1 MGDVIQTL
9 SRLCPLT
16 DFEDICILLLDNVWT
31 NIGFLGQIS
40 VQGHELGHGLDRTL
54 TGTGQT
60 LYVTAIWTDLGQRFD
75 GDLTNFGYFVQSLS
89 NQPMG
94 RSTRLSAGA
103 FKALWV
109 VRGEK
114 LLPLASFFREIL
126 GSPLRYGSYPN
137 SAAANFQLLS
147 HLLCP
152 WHALLRLSVILT
164 MATTSQLH
172 GTRKKGSSYNR
183 LCRIYRTSL

>member
-1 MGDVIQTL
+1 MVTSDEIQTL

-31 NIGFLGQIS
+31 NIGFLGPIS

-75 GDLTNFGYFVQSLS
+75 GDLTNIGFLVQPLS

-94 RSTRLSAGA
+94 RSTRFYSMKIRTYQPRECL
-103 FKALWV
+103 LNWV
-109 VRGEK
+109 
-114 LLPLASFFREIL
+114 
-126 GSPLRYGSYPN
+126 
-137 SAAANFQLLS
+137 
-147 HLLCP
+147 
-152 WHALLRLSVILT
+152 
-164 MATTSQLH
+164 
-172 GTRKKGSSYNR
+172 
-183 LCRIYRTSL
+183 